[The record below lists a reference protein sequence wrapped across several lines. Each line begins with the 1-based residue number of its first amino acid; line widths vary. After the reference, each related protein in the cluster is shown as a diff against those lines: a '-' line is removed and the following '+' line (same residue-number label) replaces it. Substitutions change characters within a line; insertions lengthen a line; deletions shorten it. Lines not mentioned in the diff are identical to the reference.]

1 MSHPVVEFL
10 RLTKPR
16 LSSLV
21 IATLVGG
28 MYLAPPLPG
37 HALRPSLWLV
47 MWTTLGTMLIVGA
60 AHTFNMY
67 LERDSDALMRRTRN
81 RPLPSGA
88 LRPAQ
93 ALWFGVALMVVGLP
107 MLWLGANLL
116 TAALGLT
123 ALVSYVFVYTPMK
136 RRSPAALLVGTI
148 PGAIPPLMGWTA
160 VRGYIEL
167 PGLLLF
173 AVMFFWQIPHFL
185 AIALYSS
192 EDYARGGIRVTPL
205 VHGAAAAKR
214 EAVVYL
220 AALVPVSLA
229 LALVPVPGAVGAASP
244 IAGYTYFWTALVGG
258 VIFFAVG
265 LWGLREEAGRSWA
278 RWLFLVSLVYLTA
291 LFVVLGLEG
300 QHLV

>member
-1 MSHPVVEFL
+1 MNHPVVQFF

-28 MYLAPPLPG
+28 MYLAPG
-37 HALRPSLWLV
+37 RPSLWLV
-47 MWTTLGTMLIVGA
+47 LWTTLGTMLVVGA
-60 AHTFNMY
+60 ANTFNMY
-67 LERDSDALMRRTRN
+67 IERDSDALMRRTRN
-81 RPLPSGA
+81 RPLPSGR
-88 LRPAQ
+88 LRPRA

-116 TAALGLT
+116 TAALGLA
-123 ALVSYVFVYTPMK
+123 ALVSYALVYTPMK
-136 RRSPAALLVGTI
+136 RRSPVALLVGTI

-160 VRGYIEL
+160 VRGRIEL

-229 LALVPVPGAVGAASP
+229 LALVPVGVAGHP

-258 VIFFAVG
+258 VAFFAVG
-265 LWGLREEAGRSWA
+265 LWGLREDAGRSWA